1 MTQET
6 KQQMEAVSDLGEVIA
21 DGESKRGGYNAYN
34 SGTLNGRVIHSGVK
48 DLSKMT
54 VDQILESSNL
64 RADNPNRVFAAGKY
78 QVITKTLRAAKAAIP
93 LSGSELYTPELQEK
107 IFLEFLLGKKRPK
120 IAAYIRRGE
129 GTSEDATYSAAM
141 EWASIEVPAGRK
153 IQSGRISDGRL
164 SYYESRANHAKKG
177 SGQKTKASL
186 ERARAAF
193 TGLQSGQTVEQPE
206 PIVDEQETPVQE
218 TPAQD
223 GGGTVTVEVTEL
235 RPIAPGHIIADS
247 VGKGGANHASDVGA
261 VQSALAQHGV
271 SPGPIDQKYGPK
283 THAAIMKFQSRFL
296 RRPDGLVEV
305 GKATER
311 HLVDGA
317 PQAETPVEQKPAETE
332 TPTPT
337 TTGDGTLGA
346 LMQQEHLD
354 AAQIAQARELIAK
367 EPKAQRE
374 ELYRALQAKVV
385 YANQRDNQATLGGK
399 KIETPSGNMC
409 NLTSLAMCLQYL
421 GVPNPHPEM
430 QYEDALEQVRQDK
443 RLPGRIYEGG
453 WGGVASAL
461 GVKHKMLAGAA
472 THPRTWWQS
481 VVGGALGSGQS
492 VMCSITGHIVRIQD
506 VTAEG
511 LVVDDPYGRRILSAG
526 GKKAWKLVENNSA
539 KNADAGDDNLWTWDQ
554 VEPHSFLW
562 VAAFSR

>member
-6 KQQMEAVSDLGEVIA
+6 KQQMEAISDLGEVIA

-34 SGTLNGRVIHSGVK
+34 SGVLNGRVTYSGVK
-48 DLSKMT
+48 DLAKMT

-64 RADNPNRVFAAGKY
+64 RANNRDRVFAAGKY
-78 QVITKTLRAAKAAIP
+78 QVITQTLREAKRAIP

-120 IAAYIRRGE
+120 IAAYIKRGE

-141 EWASIEVPAGRK
+141 EWASIEVPAGRP
-153 IQSGRISDGRL
+153 ITRGRISNGHH
-164 SYYESRANHAKKG
+164 SYYEGPANHAKKG
-177 SGQKTKASL
+177 SGPKTKAAL

-193 TGLQSGQTVEQPE
+193 AGIQNGQTVERPE
-206 PIVDEQETPVQE
+206 PIVDEQES
-218 TPAQD
+218 PAQE
-223 GGGTVTVEVTEL
+223 GGGTVTALVTEL
-235 RPIAPGHIIADS
+235 RPIAPGHIIAAS
-247 VGKGGANHASDVGA
+247 VGKGGTNHASDVGA

-271 SPGPIDQKYGPK
+271 SPGAIDQQYGPK
-283 THAAIMKFQSRFL
+283 THAAITQFQSRFL

-305 GKATER
+305 GKATEK
-311 HLVDGA
+311 HLVDGTQ
-317 PQAETPVEQKPAETE
+317 QAETPGEQKPAEQKPAETE
-332 TPTPT
+332 TPAQTPT
-337 TTGDGTLGA
+337 SDGTLGA

-354 AAQIAQARELIAK
+354 AAQLAQARELIAK

-374 ELYRALQAKVV
+374 ALYRALQAKVL

-506 VTAEG
+506 VTADG

-526 GKKAWKLVENNSA
+526 GKKAWKTVENNNA
-539 KNADAGDDNLWTWDQ
+539 KNAAAGEDNLWTWDQ